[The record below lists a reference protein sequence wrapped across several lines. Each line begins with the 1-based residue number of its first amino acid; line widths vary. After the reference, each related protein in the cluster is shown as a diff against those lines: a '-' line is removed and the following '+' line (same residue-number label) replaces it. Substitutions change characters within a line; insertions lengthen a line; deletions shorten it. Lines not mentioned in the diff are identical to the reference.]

1 MVDNLGKVMSF
12 PTDHEQ
18 VYRITLHAFFDA
30 LENPGWFEMWEENK
44 YWTHD
49 SKDGKHRAGE
59 LKHAKGERKAATRYK
74 VLDVDNRI
82 KFLQDSVTK
91 AVGIPNDCQ
100 VFETVLLK
108 FEDLGHARAEVMIEV
123 VKRDP
128 YFPRSRN
135 G

>member
-1 MVDNLGKVMSF
+1 MTF

-18 VYRITLHAFFDA
+18 VYRVTLLAFFDA

-44 YWTHD
+44 YWVRG
-49 SKDGKHRAGE
+49 SKDGTCRAGE
-59 LKHAKGERKAATRYK
+59 LKYRKGERKAATRYK

-100 VFETVLLK
+100 VFESRLVKL
-108 FEDLGHARAEVMIEV
+108 EDPGNPRAEVTIEV
-123 VKRDP
+123 VDRDQ
-128 YFPRSRN
+128 YFPRRRD